1 MVNSKEVFYENLLKD
16 SKLLK
21 IETSAEVIIIDPKT
35 EYENMMKQD
44 KVFFESDES
53 GFINPLICK

>member
-1 MVNSKEVFYENLLKD
+1 MVNSKEIFYENLLKD

-21 IETSAEVIIIDPKT
+21 IETSAEVIIVDPKT

-44 KVFFESDES
+44 KVFFEADES